1 LEDRK
6 ELDRMIIEHEIKLRY
21 IEKELKELKT
31 SLKRIEYILLSML
44 ISTLTS
50 LIVSVVK

>member
-1 LEDRK
+1 LEGRK
-6 ELDRMIIEHEIKLRY
+6 ELDRLIIEHEVKLRY

-44 ISTLTS
+44 ISIITS
-50 LIVSVVK
+50 LIVSVMK